1 MQRNKKRHKES
12 DHTWMAFMIATGAGA
27 GAFWISEITY
37 SSVEGT
43 WTSEAPLLRTH
54 MGSYLAAWVAIAV
67 VFFFLQNLATR
78 SKHVALSFAAPW
90 LLNATIAGVAVV
102 FQIRAYIIV
111 PVTACIALWA
121 LYRMKVRK
129 GPPLKI
135 RTAML
140 SIVPGI
146 NIRRLMRSYS
156 AFRHQQSSP
165 ATKPSKPNSK
175 T

>member
-12 DHTWMAFMIATGAGA
+12 DTWMAFMIATAAGA
-27 GAFWISEITY
+27 GAFGISEITY

-54 MGSYLAAWVAIAV
+54 MGSYLAAWVALAV
-67 VFFFLQNLATR
+67 VFFFLQNLAAR

-90 LLNATIAGVAVV
+90 LLNATLAGVAVV

-111 PVTACIALWA
+111 PVTACIALWT
-121 LYRMKVRK
+121 LYRMKVRN

-135 RTAML
+135 STAML

-146 NIRRLMRSYS
+146 NIRRLMSSYS
-156 AFRHQQSSP
+156 AFRRQQSSP
-165 ATKPSKPNSK
+165 ARKPSKPNIK